1 MIYAYCRVSTPHQRL
16 ERQITN
22 ITELY
27 PKATIFREFYTGT
40 TQNRPN
46 WERLMTQ
53 IKKEDTIVFDSVS
66 RMSRNA
72 AEGFKDYK
80 MLYESGVNLIFLN
93 EPLINTS
100 VFDSTKNNL
109 LNINIETGNTAV
121 DDFFKGNVQLIN
133 NFMMAL
139 AEQQIKAA
147 FEQSEKEVT
156 DLHSRISQGMREAK
170 KNGVKIGLPQGTTL
184 TTKKA
189 LACTAIIKKHSK
201 DFGGSLDDLGH
212 TPVLVLEGYLCGFT
226 RLDGH
231 RSRRIGIILP
241 ILLNTIRFC
250 DGVSTGFQIQGNDA
264 TAAADNRTHKEQD
277 GEDQISRNGQRGEGI
292 GHQLQHI
299 GVGDELLQGQN
310 QNQKQCCDEQNS
322 NLIKFVH
329 KRLY

>member
-1 MIYAYCRVSTPHQRL
+1 MIYGYCRVSTKHQRIT
-16 ERQITN
+16 RQITN
-22 ITELY
+22 IKEIY
-27 PKATIFREFYTGT
+27 PTATIIKEFYTGT
-40 TQNRPN
+40 TQNRPR
-46 WERLMTQ
+46 WDWLVKQ
-53 IKKEDTIVFDSVS
+53 ILPGDTIVFDSVS

-80 MLYESGVNLIFLN
+80 ALYEMGVNLIFLN

-170 KNGVKIGLPQGTTL
+170 KNGTKIGLSKGSTL

-189 LACTAIIKKHSK
+189 TQCKAVIQKHSK
-201 DFGGSLDDLGH
+201 DFGGSLEDAD
-212 TPVLVLEGYLCGFT
+212 VIKLCG
-226 RLDGH
+226 
-231 RSRRIGIILP
+231 
-241 ILLNTIRFC
+241 C
-250 DGVSTGFQIQGNDA
+250 
-264 TAAADNRTHKEQD
+264 
-277 GEDQISRNGQRGEGI
+277 SRNSYYKYKR
-292 GHQLQHI
+292 
-299 GVGDELLQGQN
+299 EL
-310 QNQKQCCDEQNS
+310 KA
-322 NLIKFVH
+322 
-329 KRLY
+329 